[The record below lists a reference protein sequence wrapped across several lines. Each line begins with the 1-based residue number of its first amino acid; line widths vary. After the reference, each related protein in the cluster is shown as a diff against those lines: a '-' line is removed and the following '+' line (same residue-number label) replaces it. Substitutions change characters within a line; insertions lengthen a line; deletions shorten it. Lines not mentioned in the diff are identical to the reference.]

1 MDLYQA
7 VKTDKCH
14 SSPGRLQVNPDQ
26 QGAATCST
34 QVPACRGAIW
44 TPSATEHDHRSAAE
58 AAFFF
63 GFLPSSTIYDVIVAS
78 KRCLDQGSHFS
89 PTKCLSGRSGAHQK
103 ATFPLSCLKKLLML
117 LKP

>member
-44 TPSATEHDHRSAAE
+44 TPSATEHDHRWAAE
-58 AAFFF
+58 AAFFS
-63 GFLPSSTIYDVIVAS
+63 GFCRLQPFMMSSLQASDVSTSARILVQPNAYLAEAAHI
-78 KRCLDQGSHFS
+78 KKPHF
-89 PTKCLSGRSGAHQK
+89 RFHV
-103 ATFPLSCLKKLLML
+103 
-117 LKP
+117 